1 VKPYNLNEPQFTD
14 DEGDPDGYR
23 TAYERIAP
31 KVGGDKLGA
40 THYLIRPGQHL
51 CPYHYEYAEE
61 EWLLVL
67 EGTPSVRHPG
77 GTDELR
83 EGDIVAF
90 VEGPDGAHQVSNF
103 SDADARVLMWANL
116 SDTGAVV
123 YPDSD
128 KISIFPG
135 DDRDR
140 LTMRRD
146 TLDYWDGEVGA

>member
-1 VKPYNLNEPQFTD
+1 MRRYNLNEPQFTD
-14 DEGDPDGYR
+14 DDTDPEGFR

-67 EGTPSVRHPG
+67 EGRPSVRQPG

-90 VEGPDGAHQVSNF
+90 PEGPDGAHQISNF

-128 KISIFPG
+128 KISINPK
-135 DDRDR
+135 D
-140 LTMRRD
+140 RRD
-146 TLDYWDGEVGA
+146 HIIVQRSSAVDYWDGER

>member
-1 VKPYNLNEPQFTD
+1 VKRVNVQTQPVEY
-14 DEGDPDGYR
+14 DESDPEGCKAGMSR
-23 TAYERIAP
+23 FGPSIGASM
-31 KVGGDKLGA
+31 LGA
-40 THYLIRPGQHL
+40 SIYELPPGQAI

-67 EGTPSVRHPG
+67 EGTPSLRHPG

-90 VEGPDGAHQVSNF
+90 VEGPDGAHQVSNL

-128 KISIFPG
+128 KISINPK
-135 DDRDR
+135 D
-140 LTMRRD
+140 RRD
-146 TLDYWDGEVGA
+146 HIIVKRASAVDYWVDET